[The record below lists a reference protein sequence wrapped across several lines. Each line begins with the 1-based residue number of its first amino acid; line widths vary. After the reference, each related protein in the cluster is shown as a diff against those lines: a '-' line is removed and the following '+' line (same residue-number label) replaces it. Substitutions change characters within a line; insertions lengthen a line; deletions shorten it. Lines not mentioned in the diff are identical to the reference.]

1 MSKLSESWKVEQAI
15 CACAMALAM
24 GAACAQA
31 DVSATKYAADGG
43 RFDGDQLT
51 TRTDIT
57 GFREVNEKG
66 EVDTKADGNGN
77 AGKSKC
83 APSGAKIAI
92 NREDGNNLYLRF
104 RDVPR
109 VAGTALPTTGCTS
122 ANVVNKYTQYTIEK
136 ATLLNYDVRRSG
148 VTFGALVVPFKF
160 RLGNS
165 KEFASS
171 STVAPY
177 IGFKSDLN
185 FGLSFTPILSA
196 GIGMV
201 PIADAANNTTTT
213 KAAFST
219 AVGLVLTSSKNDS
232 FNAGLLFGKDFL
244 NKADRAADPSVSKP
258 WISFYIGY
266 AL

>member
-1 MSKLSESWKVEQAI
+1 MIKRLKISASASML
-15 CACAMALAM
+15 CALTVAMVI
-24 GAACAQA
+24 GATAARA
-31 DVSATKYAADGG
+31 DVSALKYAADGG

-57 GFREVNEKG
+57 GFQDAASAG
-66 EVDTKADGNGN
+66 AADR
-77 AGKSKC
+77 C
-83 APSGAKIAI
+83 APSGSKIAV
-92 NREDGNNLYLRF
+92 NRDDGTSLYLRF
-104 RDVPR
+104 RDVPS
-109 VAGTALPTTGCTS
+109 VAAAASSNTGCTT
-122 ANVVNKYTQYTIEK
+122 ANVVNKFTQYKI
-136 ATLLNYDVRRSG
+136 ARDTLLSYDVRRSG

-177 IGFKSDLN
+177 IGFKSDVN

-201 PIADAANNTTTT
+201 PVADAANNTTTT

-219 AVGLVLTSSKNDS
+219 AVGLVLTSSKSDS

-244 NKADRAADPSVSKP
+244 NKTDRAADPTVSKP